1 MILVEEKR
9 VLFLVFK
16 NTNISNNSELYNYAL
31 AEKEN
36 EKEKETK
43 KNAKKSFVNSEINE
57 LNTVIDDSTFIIMGK
72 YNETFKVDRQSD
84 IETKKGEKLL
94 FHIRK
99 NKDFNYLIENPIPLK
114 ISEENTDILNLKL
127 YLVINSENK
136 EKNINED
143 YYICNN
149 DIIKF
154 GNLKYT
160 VEIIKNKKE
169 HINNKSSIENEN
181 ETKEKSENLTDV
193 NEEAPRQ
200 NTIDNESEMNEEE
213 PSKTTIMNYDISSLN
228 RTTGCILDFK
238 LKSPLFYDAL
248 NDDLKIKCY
257 LCGEKECNKDNPI
270 IKICNCNFAH
280 FECLKE
286 LVKRK
291 VIIKENKNKNVR
303 NYYIKRIIC
312 KNCKCIYPYKFKI
325 NEKILNLF
333 NIETSKESDYLILRS
348 IENKIYL
355 NNMMLIHVIELNNEI
370 IKIGKS
376 FIDGDNDVII
386 IDPSVSKEHAIIKYN
401 KDNGSLLL
409 KNNNSK
415 YGTLVLIKKSLKIN
429 EKKIQIQVGK
439 TVVEAQVMKYG
450 DFEKNF
456 KNRNS
461 KYPLPKKY

>member
-9 VLFLVFK
+9 VLYLVFK
-16 NTNISNNSELYNYAL
+16 NTNFSNNSELYDYPMAEK
-31 AEKEN
+31 EKEN

-43 KNAKKSFVNSEINE
+43 KNAKKSFVNNEINE

-84 IETKKGEKLL
+84 IEAKKGEKLL

-99 NKDFNYLIENPIPLK
+99 KKDFNYLIENPIPSK

-127 YLVINSENK
+127 YLVINSENN

-160 VEIIKNKKE
+160 VEIIMNKKE
-169 HINNKSSIENEN
+169 NINNKSSIENEI
-181 ETKEKSENLTDV
+181 KEKNESLTDV
-193 NEEAPRQ
+193 NEEAQRH
-200 NTIDNESEMNEEE
+200 NSIDNENEMNEEE
-213 PSKTTIMNYDISSLN
+213 PTKTTKMDYDISSLN
-228 RTTGCILDFK
+228 KTTGCILDYK
-238 LKSPLFYDAL
+238 LKSPLFYDTL
-248 NDDLKIKCY
+248 NDNFKINCY
-257 LCGEKECNKDNPI
+257 LCPDKECNKNNPI

-280 FECLKE
+280 FECLKD
-286 LVKRK
+286 LAKRK
-291 VIIKENKNKNVR
+291 LIIKENKKKNVR
-303 NYYIKRIIC
+303 NYYIKRIMC
-312 KNCKCIYPYKFKI
+312 KNCKCMYPYQFKI
-325 NEKILNLF
+325 NEKIF
-333 NIETSKESDYLILRS
+333 NVLDIETSKESDYLILKS
-348 IENKIYL
+348 IENKNYFNI
-355 NNMMLIHVIELNNEI
+355 MMLIHVIELNDEI
-370 IKIGKS
+370 IKIGRS
-376 FIDGDNDVII
+376 YIDADNDVII
-386 IDPSVSKEHAIIKYN
+386 EDPSVSKEHAIIKYN
-401 KDNGSLLL
+401 KENGSLML
-409 KNNNSK
+409 KNNKSK

-450 DFEKNF
+450 DFEKNY